1 MKAGAP
7 RVERER
13 HPNVIFLRASVTS
26 FPGRRNSYKLTR
38 ECEKGKDNL
47 KDPAALPAPGTNP
60 PRFHAPLTP
69 WSTPLPQAGMKTSRE
84 PEKHSDASAEG
95 GESALQSPA
104 SVSSSCQATSM
115 CSCSCRVIAMEDETE
130 GQKERS
136 ATSSECQ
143 VGRWAPGQSRL
154 I

>member
-47 KDPAALPAPGTNP
+47 KDPAVLPAPGTNP

-95 GESALQSPA
+95 GKVHYRAQHLCLAAAKQPPCVRA
-104 SVSSSCQATSM
+104 AVA
-115 CSCSCRVIAMEDETE
+115 
-130 GQKERS
+130 
-136 ATSSECQ
+136 
-143 VGRWAPGQSRL
+143 
-154 I
+154 